1 MIYRYA
7 AIDLGTANTLVYV
20 DGRGLVATQPSVIA
34 INTRTGD
41 VEAIGARA
49 REMLGRTPAHL
60 VAARPLLSGAIAN
73 IDLARKMLS
82 ALLRQLGISWLPR
95 WKVAAAVP
103 AGLTDVERHAVIDTL
118 RESGASHVQLI
129 EHTLAAAV
137 GAGLGVHESCA
148 CMVVDI
154 GAGLTET
161 AIMSLGGIVTAHSAP
176 LGGSAIDM
184 AIQEY
189 LRTTRGLLVGDN
201 TAERVKIAIADV
213 SPGNPTLSMQ
223 VSGQSTVVGMPA
235 SCSVTSDEIRPSIA
249 PIALRIVEAIRTTI
263 ESAPPE
269 LAADLVD
276 TGIVFTG
283 GGALLRGLPELVTKH
298 LGLDVRIA
306 DDPLQAGVA
315 GAAGMLRVC
324 FRASPKAVRYRD
336 LLALAQS

>member
-1 MIYRYA
+1 
-7 AIDLGTANTLVYV
+7 
-20 DGRGLVATQPSVIA
+20 
-34 INTRTGD
+34 
-41 VEAIGARA
+41 
-49 REMLGRTPAHL
+49 
-60 VAARPLLSGAIAN
+60 
-73 IDLARKMLS
+73 
-82 ALLRQLGISWLPR
+82 
-95 WKVAAAVP
+95 
-103 AGLTDVERHAVIDTL
+103 
-118 RESGASHVQLI
+118 
-129 EHTLAAAV
+129 
-137 GAGLGVHESCA
+137 
-148 CMVVDI
+148 
-154 GAGLTET
+154 
-161 AIMSLGGIVTAHSAP
+161 
-176 LGGSAIDM
+176 M